1 VGKKPQTPRKIGAIG
16 IRIKQGVSMHGF
28 ALNINT
34 NLDYFNYINP
44 CGIKDKQV
52 TSTSQEGIQC
62 TLDQFSN
69 KFIEIFLKSWESI

>member
-1 VGKKPQTPRKIGAIG
+1 
-16 IRIKQGVSMHGF
+16 MHGF

-52 TSTSQEGIQC
+52 TSMNKEGVQC
-62 TLDQFSN
+62 TLVEFSD
-69 KFIEIFLKSWESI
+69 KFLKNFLKSWQSTKE